1 MAGLEPKHQYW
12 FWGSYVLLP
21 IKFIERLACNIASII
36 IITAYIIIM
45 PCMGRNMEESKND
58 WNYQLDCIASSLFNI
73 LYNCHDNCK
82 YLCHNPWVGLHSN
95 QIIK

>member
-1 MAGLEPKHQYW
+1 M
-12 FWGSYVLLP
+12 P

-45 PCMGRNMEESKND
+45 PCMGRNMEESKE
-58 WNYQLDCIASSLFNI
+58 WLLDYIASSLFNI